1 MRSWAE
7 ERQQFFR
14 FHEFVKSKNLA
25 CLVGQITGTGPLS
38 PRRHE
43 GRFAVVTKR
52 GAGCDGRCGVRRVRS
67 LDVTLAAYGEV
78 VWSWRRDRGVY
89 FAGGIPQTTVT
100 INAAHRGEHE
110 GNRQTIARG
119 KPV

>member
-1 MRSWAE
+1 MTQVWLFLHDGQRIRE
-7 ERQQFFR
+7 LKIRNIPCF
-14 FHEFVKSKNLA
+14 
-25 CLVGQITGTGPLS
+25 VGQITGTGPVS

-67 LDVTLAAYGEV
+67 PDETPAAYGKV

-89 FAGGIPQTTVT
+89 PF
-100 INAAHRGEHE
+100 R
-110 GNRQTIARG
+110 
-119 KPV
+119 PVLVGQR